1 MHFVFV
7 LRLLQSVTVFLSVMV
22 CNVSSYFTSWSCSVD
37 VLTTD
42 CQVSSLL
49 EATVNL
55 PLASKAAH
63 GSCAEPMRKF
73 LVPPICTLLH
83 VSRVLIVME
92 KLTSICETF
101 AVLSCGSETVLLR
114 FVTLDDNSQ
123 H

>member
-7 LRLLQSVTVFLSVMV
+7 LKLLQSVTVFLSVMV

-37 VLTTD
+37 GLTMD
-42 CQVSSLL
+42 YHVSIQFD
-49 EATVNL
+49 AAVNL
-55 PLASKAAH
+55 PLNSKAAH
-63 GSCAEPMRKF
+63 GSCAELMRKF
-73 LVPPICTLLH
+73 LVPPICTLSH
-83 VSRVLIVME
+83 VPRVLIVMQ
-92 KLTSICETF
+92 KLTSICQTF